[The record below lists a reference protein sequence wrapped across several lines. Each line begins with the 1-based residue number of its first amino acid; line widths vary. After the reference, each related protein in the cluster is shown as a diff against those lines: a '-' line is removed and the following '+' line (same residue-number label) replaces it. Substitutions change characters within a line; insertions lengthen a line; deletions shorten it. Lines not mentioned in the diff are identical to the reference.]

1 MARIPDIGNLT
12 DEQTAELAVTC
23 LDALPLHERVK
34 VVVDGWWRRPH
45 ALRVDVFVDD
55 DRAELL
61 LWLLPEAEAE
71 PEE

>member
-34 VVVDGWWRRPH
+34 VVVD
-45 ALRVDVFVDD
+45 VFVDD

-61 LWLLPEAEAE
+61 LWLLPETEAEAE
-71 PEE
+71 TEE